1 MCWWVQV
8 STGIS
13 VWRCEAWHEPLGPLL
28 EFDRLA
34 DQRDRCTACT
44 MSCYRDTSVLMQAC
58 VAAGEAASHLRHGA
72 PLKALSALFSKS
84 VAVSLGAILEEVQV
98 WGPLAGLRMSRH
110 ANTGTGSSAGRNESK
125 L

>member
-34 DQRDRCTACT
+34 DQRDSCTACT
-44 MSCYRDTSVLMQAC
+44 MSCYRDTSVLMHAG
-58 VAAGEAASHLRHGA
+58 VAAGDAASHLRHGA
-72 PLKALSALFSKS
+72 PLKALSAIFSKS
-84 VAVSLGAILEEVQV
+84 VAVALGAILEEAQV
-98 WGPLAGLRMSRH
+98 WAPLAGIMMPRH
-110 ANTGTGSSAGRNESK
+110 AENAGNGSRGSS
-125 L
+125 